1 MLVEIGPLGNM
12 NNVGFL
18 PLGNFQSS
26 REDGF
31 IPKTLIKGKLV
42 TLNVKWR

>member
-1 MLVEIGPLGNM
+1 MLIEIGPLGNK

-31 IPKTLIKGKLV
+31 IPKTLKKDKLV
-42 TLNVKWR
+42 TLSVKWR